1 MLQKKTKSAVI
12 VAAATAVVGGA
23 LFLGLRA
30 SDSTAANLTNE
41 VQIAQGAQSA
51 QVPVAEV
58 ERPQIEVVFALDTT
72 GSMSGMIEGAK
83 RKIWSL
89 ANEISSGQPR
99 PIVRFG
105 LVAYRDRGDAYVT
118 KVTSLSTDM
127 DAMYNELMTFK
138 ADGGGDGPEH
148 VNQALSDSL
157 EKMEWKQGPKVLRLV
172 FLVGDAPP
180 HDDYNDGLNS
190 EALAKRAQEK
200 GIIINTIRTGNN
212 VQTGDAWQK
221 IASLGGGQFHSIAQS
236 GGMVAVATPYD
247 DKLAELNRTLADS
260 SIGYGSAGS
269 RGNMRAKKMNRRA
282 MKAEVAA
289 SAASYSSRKSP
300 SAGLGAGD
308 LLEELESGRVS
319 IDDLDGESMGA
330 EMKGMSKADQ
340 KSFIAKKKKSRAQA
354 HKELKKI
361 AKQRAEWMKKN
372 VKKDK
377 SSMDT
382 RMMGSVKEQAADMGV
397 AWE

>member
-23 LFLGLRA
+23 LFLGLRS
-30 SDSTAANLTNE
+30 SDSTAANLANE
-41 VQIAQGAQSA
+41 VQVSQTV

-58 ERPQIEVVFALDTT
+58 ERPQIEVVFALDTP

>member
-23 LFLGLRA
+23 LFLGLR
-30 SDSTAANLTNE
+30 SGDSTAANMAGNTH
-41 VQIAQGAQSA
+41 QASTQA
-51 QVPVAEV
+51 PVAEV
-58 ERPQIEVVFALDTT
+58 QRPQIDVVFALDTT
-72 GSMSGMIEGAK
+72 GSMSGMIAGAK

-105 LVAYRDRGDAYVT
+105 LVGYRDLNDAYVT
-118 KVTSLSTDM
+118 KVTGLSTDM
-127 DAMYNELMTFK
+127 DAMYDELMAFT

-148 VNQALSDSL
+148 VNQALADSL
-157 EKMEWKQGPKVLRLV
+157 DKMEWKQGPKVLRLV

-180 HDDYNDGLNS
+180 HDDYEDGLNS
-190 EALAKRAQEK
+190 ESLARRAKEK
-200 GIIINTIRTGNN
+200 GIIINAIRTGTDNT
-212 VQTGDAWQK
+212 TGEAWQK
-221 IASLGGGQFHSIAQS
+221 IATLAGGQYHSIAQS
-236 GGMVAVATPYD
+236 GGMVAVTTPYD

-260 SIGYGSAGS
+260 TIAYGSAGS
-269 RGNMRAKKMNRRA
+269 RGKMHAKVANRRA

-289 SAASYSSRKSP
+289 SAASYSAKSP
-300 SAGLGAGD
+300 GAGLGRGD

-319 IDDLDGESMGA
+319 LDSLDGASMGKDLSGLST
-330 EMKGMSKADQ
+330 EQRKN
-340 KSFIAKKKKSRAQA
+340 FIAGKKKSRQKAQ
-354 HKELKKI
+354 KELKKL
-361 AKQRAEWMKKN
+361 AKDRDAWVKKN

-377 SSMDT
+377 GSMDS

>member
-23 LFLGLRA
+23 LFLGLR
-30 SDSTAANLTNE
+30 SGDSTAANMASDSQVLT
-41 VQIAQGAQSA
+41 QTQTQA
-51 QVPVAEV
+51 PVAEV
-58 ERPQIEVVFALDTT
+58 ERPQIDVVFALDTT
-72 GSMSGMIEGAK
+72 GSMSGMIAGAK

-105 LVAYRDRGDAYVT
+105 LVGYRDIGDAYVT
-118 KVTSLSTDM
+118 KVTGLSTDM
-127 DAMYNELMTFK
+127 DSMYDELMAFT

-148 VNQALSDSL
+148 VNRALADSL
-157 EKMEWKQGPKVLRLV
+157 DKMEWKQGPKVLRLV

-180 HDDYNDGLNS
+180 HDDYQDGLNS
-190 EALAKRAQEK
+190 QDLAKRAKEQ
-200 GIIINTIRTGNN
+200 GIIINAIRTGTNTN
-212 VQTGDAWQK
+212 TEQAWQK
-221 IASLGGGQFHSIAQS
+221 IASLGGGQYHSIAQS
-236 GGMVAVATPYD
+236 GGMVAVATPFD
-247 DKLAELNRTLADS
+247 DKLADLNRSLADS
-260 SIGYGSAGS
+260 TIGYGSAGS
-269 RGNMRAKKMNRRA
+269 RGKMRAKVANRRA

-289 SAASYSSRKSP
+289 SAASYSAKTP

-319 IDDLDGESMGA
+319 IDALDGESLDDDL
-330 EMKGMSKADQ
+330 KGMSSSERR
-340 KSFIAKKKKSRAQA
+340 SFIAKKKKSRQVAQT
-354 HKELKKI
+354 ELKKL
-361 AKQRAEWMKKN
+361 AKQRDAWIKKN

-377 SSMDT
+377 SSMDA